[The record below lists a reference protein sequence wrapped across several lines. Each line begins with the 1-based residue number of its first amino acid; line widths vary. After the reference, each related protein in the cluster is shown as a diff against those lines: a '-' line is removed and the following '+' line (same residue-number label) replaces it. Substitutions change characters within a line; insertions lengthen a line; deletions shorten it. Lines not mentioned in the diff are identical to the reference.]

1 MPALLLG
8 LKLTI
13 LLLFVG
19 SLYLFVQSMRAVI
32 LETIIAALQPID
44 WVLALWQGGSAAHGY
59 TDEWSDID
67 IAVIVED
74 NRVQDTFDILE
85 QSLKTISDIQFKW
98 RVPEPAW
105 HGHSQCF
112 YQLEGT
118 SPFLQIDFAVLKRSS
133 RNDFLEVERHGNVV
147 VEFDKANLV
156 TTPTFN
162 KIKHLQEM
170 QVRLAILKNNFD
182 FLQIFVKKE
191 LNRGNLVAAIS
202 NYNSHTLN
210 PLVEVLGMVYRP
222 NRYDFETKYFNR
234 DFPLEVIARVE
245 QLYCVMNLADLAKKQ
260 QEAEV
265 LFAETVK
272 KAEAGFPLG
281 L

>member
-1 MPALLLG
+1 
-8 LKLTI
+8 
-13 LLLFVG
+13 
-19 SLYLFVQSMRAVI
+19 MRAVI
-32 LETIIAALQPID
+32 LETIIAALLPID

-74 NRVQDTFDILE
+74 YRVQDTFDILE
-85 QSLKTISDIQFKW
+85 QSLKTISEIQFKW

-112 YQLEGT
+112 YQLEGVN
-118 SPFLQIDFAVLKRSS
+118 PFLQIDFAVLKRSS

-147 VEFDKANLV
+147 VGFDKANLV
-156 TTPTFN
+156 TPPALD

-170 QVRLAILKNNFD
+170 QARLAILKNNFD

-202 NYNSHTLN
+202 NYHSHTLN
-210 PLVEVLGMVYRP
+210 PLIEVLGMLYRP

-234 DFPLEVIARVE
+234 DFPVEVIDQVE
-245 QLYCVMNLADLAKKQ
+245 NLYCLSSLDDLAKKQ
-260 QEAEV
+260 QEAEL

-272 KAEAGFPLG
+272 KVEASFPLG

>member
-1 MPALLLG
+1 
-8 LKLTI
+8 
-13 LLLFVG
+13 
-19 SLYLFVQSMRAVI
+19 MRAVI